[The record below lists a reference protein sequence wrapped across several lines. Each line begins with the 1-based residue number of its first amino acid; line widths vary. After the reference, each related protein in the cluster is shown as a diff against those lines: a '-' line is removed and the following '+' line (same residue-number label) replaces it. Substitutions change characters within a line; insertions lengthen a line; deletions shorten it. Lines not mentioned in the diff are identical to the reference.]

1 MKPKP
6 LAFLKSLPHAS
17 ATVKFSDHLG
27 VGLALMLLTLVSPV
41 VGLAG
46 LAGLIIGL
54 LSSRILGFE
63 GWESSSGVLGFNS
76 LLIGLTLGYYYPWA
90 LMQHN
95 PLPFI
100 ALLTIG
106 AVFTQLLYV
115 RLSSLTMSWF
125 KMPSMSLAFSIAATL
140 LWFYLVRS
148 GLFGGTGFKAW
159 LWDLRSAFPGLAGVL
174 SQHGQYRVC
183 D

>member
-6 LAFLKSLPHAS
+6 LAFLKSIPHAY
-17 ATVKFSDHLG
+17 ATVMFSDHLG

-76 LLIGLTLGYYYPWA
+76 LLIGLTL
-90 LMQHN
+90 
-95 PLPFI
+95 
-100 ALLTIG
+100 
-106 AVFTQLLYV
+106 
-115 RLSSLTMSWF
+115 
-125 KMPSMSLAFSIAATL
+125 
-140 LWFYLVRS
+140 
-148 GLFGGTGFKAW
+148 
-159 LWDLRSAFPGLAGVL
+159 
-174 SQHGQYRVC
+174 
-183 D
+183 